1 MEGLQEWRCTPI
13 VWRGN
18 YGQLKSSSCH
28 CGPGT
33 NNLFDSVW
41 LKCYSVIG
49 QNVSDDCSLL
59 IYSWQVAKDR
69 WQHGEC
75 NLFHKISVFS
85 LLIYKKSIS
94 STKHLLVCYCLSEEK
109 CWADKVQ
116 KRLSYASPQYILIF
130 TTLHI
135 SAVTN
140 LIHVSNNKLL

>member
-1 MEGLQEWRCTPI
+1 MIYNISIQC
-13 VWRGN
+13 
-18 YGQLKSSSCH
+18 KSIIKKVIRLH
-28 CGPGT
+28 I
-33 NNLFDSVW
+33 NNLRDLFIFVFYNIWHWIKFIISMMSLETVH
-41 LKCYSVIG
+41 
-49 QNVSDDCSLL
+49 DCSLL

-116 KRLSYASPQYILIF
+116 KRLSYASPQYIWIF
-130 TTLHI
+130 TTQHI